1 MPVGPHI
8 CDFLCRERKL
18 VIEVDGGQHAGSDRD
33 VIRTAYLEA
42 EGFRVIRF
50 WNDDV
55 LGNLEGVLQMIAA
68 NLKD

>member
-1 MPVGPHI
+1 MPVGPYI

-42 EGFRVIRF
+42 DGFRVIRF

>member
-1 MPVGPHI
+1 MPVGPYI

>member
-33 VIRTAYLEA
+33 VIRTEYLEA